1 MTSLTHKDVI
11 AMLGPLD
18 DVTIAQIIATG
29 ATAKELAQAHA
40 WLSNDEALMNDGRPL
55 PAGRV
60 ARLIDLVAAI
70 EQEDA
75 ERDLVRQH

>member
-1 MTSLTHKDVI
+1 MTSLTYKDVI

-29 ATAKELAQAHA
+29 ATTKELALAQA
-40 WLSNDEALMNDGRPL
+40 WLGNDEAMINDGKPL
-55 PAGRV
+55 PDGRV

-75 ERDLVRQH
+75 EQDLVRPN